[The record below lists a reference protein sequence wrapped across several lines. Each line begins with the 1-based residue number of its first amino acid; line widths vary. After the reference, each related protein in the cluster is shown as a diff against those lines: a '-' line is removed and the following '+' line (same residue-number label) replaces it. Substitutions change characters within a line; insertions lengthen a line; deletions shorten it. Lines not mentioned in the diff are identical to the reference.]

1 MKSLICS
8 IILLCSIILST
19 VLVAIYTDRQL
30 ERFVNT
36 IEEISKNDVA
46 DQKTLAEEIEREYE
60 RNKTFLVLF
69 MYENEI
75 RDMEMH
81 ISDIKS
87 AVTTNDTDGMIAAKN
102 RLKLHLEQLRRLS
115 TFSIEAIF

>member
-36 IEEISKNDVA
+36 IEEISKNDVT
-46 DQKTLAEEIEREYE
+46 DQNTLAEEIEREYE

>member
-19 VLVAIYTDRQL
+19 VLVAIYTDIQL

-36 IEEISKNDVA
+36 IEEISKNDVT
-46 DQKTLAEEIEREYE
+46 DQNTLAEEIEREYE

-87 AVTTNDTDGMIAAKN
+87 AVTSNDTDGMIAAKN

>member
-36 IEEISKNDVA
+36 IEEISKNDVT
-46 DQKTLAEEIEREYE
+46 DQKTLAEEIEHEYE

>member
-19 VLVAIYTDRQL
+19 VLVAIYTDRHL

-36 IEEISKNDVA
+36 IEEISKNDVT

-60 RNKTFLVLF
+60 RNKIFLVLF

>member
-30 ERFVNT
+30 EHFVNT
-36 IEEISKNDVA
+36 IEEVSKNDVT

>member
-1 MKSLICS
+1 MKSLIYS
-8 IILLCSIILST
+8 VILLCSIILST
-19 VLVAIYTDRQL
+19 VLVAIYTDIQL

-36 IEEISKNDVA
+36 IEEISKNDVT
-46 DQKTLAEEIEREYE
+46 DQNTFAEEIEREYE

-69 MYENEI
+69 MHENEI

-87 AVTTNDTDGMIAAKN
+87 AATTNDTDGMISAKN

>member
-36 IEEISKNDVA
+36 IEEISKNDVT
-46 DQKTLAEEIEREYE
+46 DQNTLAEEIEREYE

-69 MYENEI
+69 MHENEI

>member
-30 ERFVNT
+30 EHFVNT
-36 IEEISKNDVA
+36 IEEISKNDVT